1 MDLLYEFCVICE
13 VVEQRVAF
21 NDDVDGVQV
30 TSAIDQLGI
39 LALSVD
45 ALPKHQVH
53 PAQRVK

>member
-1 MDLLYEFCVICE
+1 MDLLYELCVICE

-45 ALPKHQVH
+45 ALPKH
-53 PAQRVK
+53 